1 MSVHLHWFQI
11 WPPSGTTCIRRSQ
24 FFIPKDIKNTYVTA
38 DDTSLGALQPSK
50 ASSHR
55 PRYCNISNGITI
67 VQASVEKDIEHRYL
81 DTNVRLEKYTHYTL
95 WEIRMSALLSNQSES
110 GTYI

>member
-1 MSVHLHWFQI
+1 MSNWKI
-11 WPPSGTTCIRRSQ
+11 YIKRGQ

-55 PRYCNISNGITI
+55 PRHWNISMGITI
-67 VQASVEKDIEHRYL
+67 VQASVKKDMEHRYQ
-81 DTNVRLEKYTHYTL
+81 DTNVKIEKYIQYN
-95 WEIRMSALLSNQSES
+95 W
-110 GTYI
+110 